1 MYINSIKYFLQ
12 NIFDSPVSAP
22 VLQLVSE
29 LCSFLL
35 VLLAPGLLVQLAGGT
50 PGLVRA
56 DQLVQ
61 PGAALLRTERVD
73 QPEGDLDQ
81 GKPCEDPASI
91 LGCQWVHQALHTVRW
106 QHLDCNKNILH
117 LVL

>member
-1 MYINSIKYFLQ
+1 MCKYMYINSIKYFLQ

-35 VLLAPGLLVQLAGGT
+35 VLLAPSQLVPVAGGT

-61 PGAALLRTERVD
+61 PGAALLRTERVH
-73 QPEGDLDQ
+73 QPDGDLDQ
-81 GKPCEDPASI
+81 GKPGEDPAGI
-91 LGCQWVHQALHTVRW
+91 LGAGWIHQTLE
-106 QHLDCNKNILH
+106 
-117 LVL
+117 